1 MAEVQAKDF
10 TFNNISL
17 SDIIPNA
24 DLVTFDTMP
33 SDTDVDVFNGKV
45 NKSDIHYNSPITNFY
60 SLVPKENLEFSIV
73 ISKRD
78 GDYLT
83 QDEVS
88 ALVGWLT
95 APHEPVECYFT
106 PYDDN
111 DYWNTHIVHSGVFYI
126 GVFHSWGYSEMGQ
139 VGKMGIRFDFENI
152 SPYGFTEEVGVTIKS
167 SGSSGKTAT
176 FLNIGDAIGLKIL
189 PKITITPKATGT
201 VTISNTADSREPL
214 SINVTQGK
222 VITIEDYNAFD
233 SDGKPYSISKY
244 FNNLNWV
251 YLYDINNAITVIGS
265 ADVTITA
272 RFFKNVGV

>member
-33 SDTDVDVFNGKV
+33 SDTNVEIFNGKV

-60 SLVPKENLEFSIV
+60 SLVPKNNLEFSIV
-73 ISKRD
+73 ISKND

-83 QDEVS
+83 QDEIS
-88 ALVGWLT
+88 ALVSWLT

-106 PYDDN
+106 PYNDN

-152 SPYGFTEEVGVTIKS
+152 SPYGFTEEVSVIIRS
-167 SGSSGKTAT
+167 SGTDSQTIP
-176 FLNIGDAIGLKIL
+176 FLNIGDAVGLKVL
-189 PKITITPKATGT
+189 PKITITPTATGT
-201 VTISNTADSREPL
+201 VTIANTVDSREPL

-222 VITIEDYNAFD
+222 TITIEDYNAFD
-233 SDGKPYSISKY
+233 NDDELYSISKY

-251 YLYDINNAITVIGS
+251 YLYDNNNMISVTGS

>member
-1 MAEVQAKDF
+1 
-10 TFNNISL
+10 
-17 SDIIPNA
+17 
-24 DLVTFDTMP
+24 
-33 SDTDVDVFNGKV
+33 
-45 NKSDIHYNSPITNFY
+45 
-60 SLVPKENLEFSIV
+60 
-73 ISKRD
+73 
-78 GDYLT
+78 
-83 QDEVS
+83 
-88 ALVGWLT
+88 
-95 APHEPVECYFT
+95 
-106 PYDDN
+106 
-111 DYWNTHIVHSGVFYI
+111 
-126 GVFHSWGYSEMGQ
+126 
-139 VGKMGIRFDFENI
+139 MGIRFDFENI

-251 YLYDINNAITVIGS
+251 YLYDINNAIAVVGS

>member
-33 SDTDVDVFNGKV
+33 SDTNVEIFNGKV

-60 SLVPKENLEFSIV
+60 SLVPKNNLEFSIV
-73 ISKRD
+73 ISKND

-83 QDEVS
+83 QDEIS
-88 ALVGWLT
+88 ALVSWLT

-106 PYDDN
+106 PYNDN

-152 SPYGFTEEVGVTIKS
+152 SPYGFTEEVSVIIRS
-167 SGSSGKTAT
+167 SGTDSQTIP
-176 FLNIGDAIGLKIL
+176 FLNIGDAVGLKVL
-189 PKITITPKATGT
+189 PKITITPTATGT
-201 VTISNTADSREPL
+201 VTIANTVDSREPL

-222 VITIEDYNAFD
+222 TITIEDYNAFD
-233 SDGKPYSISKY
+233 NDDELYSISKY
-244 FNNLNWV
+244 FNNLNWI
-251 YLYDINNAITVIGS
+251 YLYDNNNMISVTGS

>member
-1 MAEVQAKDF
+1 
-10 TFNNISL
+10 
-17 SDIIPNA
+17 
-24 DLVTFDTMP
+24 MP
-33 SDTDVDVFNGKV
+33 SDTNVEIFNGKV

-60 SLVPKENLEFSIV
+60 SLVPKNNLEFSIV
-73 ISKRD
+73 ISKND

-83 QDEVS
+83 QDEIS
-88 ALVGWLT
+88 ALVSWLT

-152 SPYGFTEEVGVTIKS
+152 SPYGFTEEVSVIIRS
-167 SGSSGKTAT
+167 SGTDSQTIP
-176 FLNIGDAIGLKIL
+176 FLNIGDAVGLKVL
-189 PKITITPKATGT
+189 PKITITPTATGT
-201 VTISNTADSREPL
+201 VTIANTVDSREPL

-222 VITIEDYNAFD
+222 TITIEDYNAFD
-233 SDGKPYSISKY
+233 NDDELYSISKY
-244 FNNLNWV
+244 FNNLNWI
-251 YLYDINNAITVIGS
+251 YLYDNNNMISVTGS